1 MRRLGQGLLGL
12 AFALVAHGAPITVVN
27 ASFEADVQANFGF
40 TNGVHTGWTSSNSSL
55 TGTWNPG
62 LPNMVRF
69 NLLPNGAQ
77 LGYVY
82 QGASLSQTVSVLATE
97 GLTYTLQVDLGI
109 RKDYAASLG
118 LGFAELRV
126 GSNIITATGSAPTSG
141 NWSTYTAVYTAL
153 AADAGQPIS
162 IFLRA
167 DPNALASFDNVRL
180 NDAGSGGNPIPE
192 PSGMAVLGLA
202 GLLAAKRYWHR

>member
-12 AFALVAHGAPITVVN
+12 VFALVAQGAPITVVN
-27 ASFEADVQANFGF
+27 ASFEDDVQANFGF
-40 TNGVHTGWTSSNSSL
+40 TNGVHTGWTSSATNL
-55 TGTWNPG
+55 TGTWRPG
-62 LPNMVRF
+62 LPNTTRF

-77 LGYVY
+77 LAYVY
-82 QGASLSQTVSVLATE
+82 SGASLSQTVSVLATE
-97 GLTYTLQVDLGI
+97 GLTYTLEVDLGI

-126 GSNIITATGSAPTSG
+126 GNNIITATGSAPTHG

-167 DPNALASFDNVRL
+167 DPGDLASFDNVRL
-180 NDAGSGGNPIPE
+180 NDAGSGGNPVPE
-192 PSGMAVLGLA
+192 PAGMAVLGLA
-202 GLLAAKRYWHR
+202 GLLAAKRYWRR